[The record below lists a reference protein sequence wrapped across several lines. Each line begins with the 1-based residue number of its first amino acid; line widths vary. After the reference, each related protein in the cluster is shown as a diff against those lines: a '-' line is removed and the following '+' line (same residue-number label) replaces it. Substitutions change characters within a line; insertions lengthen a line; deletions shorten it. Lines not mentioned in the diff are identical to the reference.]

1 MANRR
6 NLLLLLDR
14 PNEPV
19 FMEKLHG
26 RGVSSCFDIPSH
38 YVTERYRP
46 IYEELSKIHCGMV
59 KNRISINSTMT
70 PDLTFPMSLNRNEHF
85 SLMIPLHRRIASS
98 LINTFMG
105 VSI

>member
-19 FMEKLHG
+19 FMEKLQC

-46 IYEELSKIHCGMV
+46 IY
-59 KNRISINSTMT
+59 ISINSTMT
-70 PDLTFPMSLNRNEHF
+70 PDLTFPMSLDRNEHF